1 MSAIPA
7 HPEPSAAGGHDH
19 GHGHDGH
26 DGHHGH
32 SEYPFLAHHFETPAQ
47 QFDSGKLGMW
57 LFLATEVL
65 FFGGLFAAYAVLRFK
80 NPEVFAYSANYLDTI
95 MGGINTCVLIAS
107 SLTMALAVRFAQTDK
122 IKPMIVCLVLTFMGA
137 VGFMVIKY
145 FEYTHKIHDHLV
157 WGPTFYVPPDEEV
170 AKDVNTPPAAET
182 AVAPTFES
190 VALTEASPAAAMF
203 ALPPA
208 ESTVIAKAP
217 TGPAGLA
224 DDLGTPTV
232 APAYPETAEKTAIK
246 HLEDPKMPVGTHQFF
261 AIYYAMTGLHGI
273 HVVVG
278 MIVIGWLIWKG
289 LKGHFGSKYYTPVD
303 LGGLYWHVVDLIW
316 IFLFP
321 LFYLIH

>member
-7 HPEPSAAGGHDH
+7 QSESSGGDGHGHGHDDH
-19 GHGHDGH
+19 GHGH
-26 DGHHGH
+26 
-32 SEYPFLAHHFETPAQ
+32 SEFPFLAHHFETPAQ

-57 LFLATEVL
+57 LFLATEIL

-95 MGGINTCVLIAS
+95 MGGINTCVLIVS

-122 IKPMIVCLVLTFMGA
+122 IPAMIVCLVLTFFGA

-145 FEYTHKIHDHLV
+145 FEYTHKIHEHLV
-157 WGPTFYVPPDEEV
+157 WGPTFYVPADEEI
-170 AKDVNTPPAAET
+170 AKEVSTPPPAEAAP
-182 AVAPTFES
+182 APTFETA
-190 VALTEASPAAAMF
+190 ALGEASPVAAMF
-203 ALPPA
+203 AMPPA
-208 ESTVIAKAP
+208 EASVIAKAP
-217 TGPAGLA
+217 VGPSGLS
-224 DDLGTPTV
+224 DPQGKPTAV
-232 APAYPETAEKTAIK
+232 SHYPETAEEPAIK

-278 MIVIGWLIWKG
+278 MIVIGWLIWRG
-289 LKGHFGSKYYTPVD
+289 LKGHFGSKYFTPVD
-303 LGGLYWHVVDLIW
+303 LGGLYWHIVDLIW

>member
-7 HPEPSAAGGHDH
+7 HPEPAAGGHDQ
-19 GHGHDGH
+19 GH

-65 FFGGLFAAYAVLRFK
+65 FFGGLFAVYAVLRFK

-122 IKPMIVCLVLTFMGA
+122 IRAMIVCLVLTFMGA
-137 VGFMVIKY
+137 IGFMVIKY

-157 WGPTFYVPPDEEV
+157 WGSTFYVPPDEEV
-170 AKDVNTPPAAET
+170 AKDVNTPPAAEP
-182 AVAPTFES
+182 AAAATFES
-190 VALTEASPAAAMF
+190 VALAEASPVAAMF

-224 DDLGTPTV
+224 DDLGTPTI
-232 APAYPETAEKTAIK
+232 PLAYPETAEKTAIN

-273 HVVVG
+273 HVVIG
-278 MIVIGWLIWKG
+278 MVVIGWLIWKG
-289 LKGHFGSKYYTPVD
+289 MKGHFGSKYYTPVD

>member
-7 HPEPSAAGGHDH
+7 HPDPAAGGHYH

-122 IKPMIVCLVLTFMGA
+122 IKAMIVCLVLTFMGA
-137 VGFMVIKY
+137 IGFMVIKY

-157 WGPTFYVPPDEEV
+157 WGSTFYVPPDEAV
-170 AKDVNTPPAAET
+170 AKDVGTPPAAES
-182 AVAPTFES
+182 AAPPTFES
-190 VALTEASPAAAMF
+190 VALTEASPVAAMF
-203 ALPPA
+203 SLPPA
-208 ESTVIAKAP
+208 EATVIAKAP
-217 TGPAGLA
+217 VGPSGLA
-224 DDLGTPTV
+224 DDLGKPTV
-232 APAYPETAEKTAIK
+232 PLAYPETAEKTALK
-246 HLEDPKMPVGTHQFF
+246 HLEDPRMPVNTHQFF
-261 AIYYAMTGLHGI
+261 AIYYAITWLHGI
-273 HVVVG
+273 HVVIG
-278 MIVIGWLIWKG
+278 MVVIGWLIWKG
-289 LKGHFGSKYYTPVD
+289 LKGHFGSKYFTPVD

>member
-7 HPEPSAAGGHDH
+7 HPEPAAGGH

-95 MGGINTCVLIAS
+95 MGGINTCVLIVS

-122 IKPMIVCLVLTFMGA
+122 IKAMIVCLVLTFMGA
-137 VGFMVIKY
+137 IGFMVIKY

-157 WGPTFYVPPDEEV
+157 WGPTFYVPPDEAV
-170 AKDVNTPPAAET
+170 AKDVNTPPAAEP
-182 AVAPTFES
+182 AAASTFES
-190 VALTEASPAAAMF
+190 VALTEASPVAAMF
-203 ALPPA
+203 TLPPA
-208 ESTVIAKAP
+208 EATVIAKAP
-217 TGPAGLA
+217 VGPSGLA
-224 DDLGTPTV
+224 DDLGKPTIP
-232 APAYPETAEKTAIK
+232 PAYPETAEKTALK
-246 HLEDPKMPVGTHQFF
+246 HLEDPKMPVNTHQFF

-273 HVVVG
+273 HVVIG
-278 MIVIGWLIWKG
+278 MVVIGWLIWRG
-289 LKGHFGSKYYTPVD
+289 LKGHFGSKYFTPVD

>member
-7 HPEPSAAGGHDH
+7 HPEPADAGGHDH
-19 GHGHDGH
+19 GHGH

-170 AKDVNTPPAAET
+170 AKDVNTPPAAEP
-182 AVAPTFES
+182 AAAPTFES

-321 LFYLIH
+321 LFYL